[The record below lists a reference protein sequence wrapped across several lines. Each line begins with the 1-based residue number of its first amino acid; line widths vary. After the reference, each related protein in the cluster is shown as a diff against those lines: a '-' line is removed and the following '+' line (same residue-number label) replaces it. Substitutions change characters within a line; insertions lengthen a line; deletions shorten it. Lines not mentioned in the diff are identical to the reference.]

1 MILSSLTGL
10 EDWFPNHCLVLHVLL
25 LFSVLNPF
33 VLPFGTLYF
42 FVQTGVMKNQ
52 VHPSFL
58 LSLFLIVNGSSFQFI
73 HVYSK
78 NFEGDGKI
86 LLIRIVRYSL
96 DGQSS
101 TTEIFVC
108 RSNTYT
114 FRSGPFTSHFLGIYG
129 CFAKIS
135 ECWYGGFP
143 DCFYRSRENN
153 VRPPLRDL
161 LI

>member
-1 MILSSLTGL
+1 MLSNLTPF

-52 VHPSFL
+52 VHLSRLLFFL
-58 LSLFLIVNGSSFQFI
+58 LMTNAPPFQFI

-96 DGQSS
+96 DGQLSLVNIFTHRSHISS
-101 TTEIFVC
+101 GLVLSQAIFLAYMVVL
-108 RSNTYT
+108 RKSVNAGLAA
-114 FRSGPFTSHFLGIYG
+114 FLIVFTVLV
-129 CFAKIS
+129 K
-135 ECWYGGFP
+135 
-143 DCFYRSRENN
+143 
-153 VRPPLRDL
+153 VM
-161 LI
+161 